1 MNSKFYKFAK
11 TKRVEHAQSGAVR
24 RIAAMD
30 AHALLTSQGWRG
42 SGHSL
47 HPTSDNNGLSRP
59 LLVSRKQNNLGVG
72 KKQHKT
78 SDMWWMNAFDRSL
91 KGLDTA
97 QEGKV
102 VQTLTNGGLDM
113 VAKGGSK
120 FVGNEGLYASF
131 VRGESLSGT
140 ITPEEAGGLEVS
152 KKRRR
157 AEDKVETK
165 QERRARKAAK
175 RAVGL
180 VAPTPTHELVQI
192 TEEKGG
198 VVVEEVETKE
208 RRRERRKQKKLLR
221 QAEEDVMEDVITNT
235 RKKKRR
241 KD

>member
-1 MNSKFYKFAK
+1 
-11 TKRVEHAQSGAVR
+11 
-24 RIAAMD
+24 MD

-78 SDMWWMNAFDRSL
+78 SDLWWMNAFDRSL

-120 FVGNEGLYASF
+120 FVGNGGLYASF

-140 ITPEEAGGLEVS
+140 ITPEEVEGLQVS

-165 QERRARKAAK
+165 QERRARKASK

-180 VAPTPTHELVQI
+180 VAPTSTHELVQI
-192 TEEKGG
+192 TEEKGHI
-198 VVVEEVETKE
+198 VIEEAETTE
-208 RRRERRKQKKLLR
+208 QRRERRKQKKLLR
-221 QAEEDVMEDVITNT
+221 QAEEDVMEDVITNKK
-235 RKKKRR
+235 KKKRR